1 MLKDAKLLSL
11 VFLQRGGT
19 GVIVG
24 DFSKSPYR
32 FSFTWRLLQKGY
44 RRRCASFCNFL
55 SIVLIVDLWFRC
67 LFVIPLGCGSGFY
80 RATLRTPKVLRH
92 LPHHLA
98 LEVGVVVRALPWG
111 HDRGVDGLLHIH
123 FQQLVVVDED
133 DLVAEVLVAVLVA
146 KDVSDL
152 PSREAARHRGQL
164 AGAEG
169 VAALSDVGL
178 QKGEVDGVI
187 AHPPPGG
194 AGILPRRQSR
204 RVVWP
209 CGALWIRL
217 PCPVVVFLLIG
228 VSLCFPQNY
237 YFFPNPLL
245 FSEEMFWKAK
255 DNPYLCIVSPRQAS
269 SQCSNRARRF
279 LFMPPCARTVLRPL
293 PNGRDSSE
301 CRLPREIAFLE
312 NQKKACQL
320 RKKVSTSERSCS
332 SVKWSVASYVLCVAL
347 SFPS

>member
-1 MLKDAKLLSL
+1 MLKDAKPLSL

-32 FSFTWRLLQKGY
+32 FSFSWRLLQNGY

-98 LEVGVVVRALPWG
+98 LEVGVVARALPWG

-169 VAALSDVGL
+169 VAALSGVGL
-178 QKGEVDGVI
+178 QKGEVDGVV
-187 AHPPPGG
+187 AHPPPAWRGDPAEAPVSQGRVVVWG
-194 AGILPRRQSR
+194 AMDSFPVPSRCLFAHR
-204 RVVWP
+204 RV
-209 CGALWIRL
+209 I
-217 PCPVVVFLLIG
+217 I
-228 VSLCFPQNY
+228 FPTNL
-237 YFFPNPLL
+237 LL
-245 FSEEMFWKAK
+245 FSQ
-255 DNPYLCIVSPRQAS
+255 SPSFFPRKYGS
-269 SQCSNRARRF
+269 SDIWN
-279 LFMPPCARTVLRPL
+279 
-293 PNGRDSSE
+293 D
-301 CRLPREIAFLE
+301 
-312 NQKKACQL
+312 
-320 RKKVSTSERSCS
+320 
-332 SVKWSVASYVLCVAL
+332 
-347 SFPS
+347 